1 MTPNLNEATSL
12 VNSIPLVKESIPTLM
27 KLANGSNP
35 NIPGYMALGRLQ
47 QIKAMIEH
55 SQQPQV
61 PQGTVKQNLER
72 SVANM
77 GMMNGRQQQMQQ
89 NMMQQGIT
97 APGPAPEGVPQ
108 PRPQPQP
115 EQMPQM
121 PQELMAAHGGIL
133 HTHTDPDM
141 FNFAP
146 GGIVAFSGQDKDQEV
161 KDKEKKSKTLI
172 PNPPSPGEALSSIW
186 EAIKSGAISA
196 GEAIKSGAIGVAD
209 AVSAQ
214 NEKIRNEAEKR
225 RALERMNLPL
235 IDQNTGM
242 PPAVNKITGDSGF
255 KPYVSPAD
263 RALGLDGRVQ
273 MDSSTDPRSTMMG
286 QPKPAGITGVSPP
299 PPPPPAVVPRPPA
312 AAPVAPVAPA
322 VPPSAAPATN
332 QGVGALSDVDR
343 VKQLLGQ
350 LTPNN
355 KYIEE
360 IDTAQQAAKPEA
372 YNQQKAIAD
381 QLALNESLGIGT
393 YGKNRREQMAQRAKE
408 FEGNRMSQLDRLIS
422 LGTAFSRPGAR
433 AGDVGQR
440 SVEMNEA
447 ERDAREKF
455 QTAQDALMATVEL
468 ADEAVRT
475 GNASEILKTKAA
487 KDKAL
492 QDWKAAGVDAKK
504 IQAQAEASRQQ
515 TAMQGATSVF
525 GNQTQLQAEREK
537 TASLEKIAAANN
549 VNQLEAE
556 RIRARAIAAG
566 YARPSEQE
574 RFANDYFAIVKSQGQ
589 AAADAWLAQQEKVRS
604 VSGGVKYGGQD
615 KEVEREIKVQAEIRA
630 QTEGLKQRLASAKD
644 PAKRAEIETQI
655 RNTERKIR
663 ADVARASG
671 DAPPPNAVKLV
682 KP

>member
-12 VNSIPLVKESIPTLM
+12 VNSIPLVKESIPVLM

-35 NIPGYMALGRLQ
+35 NIPSYMALGRLQ
-47 QIKAMIEH
+47 QIKAMVEH
-55 SQQPQV
+55 SQQPQM

-108 PRPQPQP
+108 PQPMPQP
-115 EQMPQM
+115 EQQ
-121 PQELMAAHGGIL
+121 PQEVMAAHGGIL
-133 HTHTDPDM
+133 HTQTDPQM

-146 GGIVAFSGQDKDQEV
+146 GGIVAFSGEDKDQEV

-214 NEKIRNEAEKR
+214 NEKIRDEAEKR

-286 QPKPAGITGVSPP
+286 QPKPAGVTGTPP
-299 PPPPPAVVPRPPA
+299 PPPSPA
-312 AAPVAPVAPA
+312 AAPRPRPVVAPA
-322 VPPSAAPATN
+322 APAAPAAVPGAAATTE
-332 QGVGALSDVDR
+332 QGLGSLNSVDR

-350 LTPNN
+350 LTPSNE
-355 KYIEE
+355 YIKG
-360 IDTAQQAAKPEA
+360 IGTRYDAAKLEDFD
-372 YNQQKAIAD
+372 QQKAIAD
-381 QLALNESLGIGT
+381 KLALNESLGIGT

-408 FEGNRMSQLDRLIS
+408 FEGNRMSKLDQLIS

-440 SVEMNEA
+440 SVELNEA
-447 ERDAREKF
+447 ERDARERF
-455 QTAQDALMATVEL
+455 QTAQDALMNTVEL
-468 ADEAVRT
+468 ADEAIRT
-475 GNASEILKTKAA
+475 GNATSIVAA
-487 KDKAL
+487 KEAHKKAL
-492 QDWKAAGVDAKK
+492 QEYKMAGVEVAKT
-504 IQAQAEASRQQ
+504 QAQAEGLRQQ
-515 TAMQGATSVF
+515 TGTQAATSVF
-525 GNQTQLQAEREK
+525 GDETRLQAERER
-537 TASLEKIAAANN
+537 TASAEKVAAANN
-549 VNQLEAE
+549 VNAQKVAE
-556 RIRARAIAAG
+556 IYAAASRAGAN
-566 YARPSEQE
+566 RPSEQE
-574 RFANDYFAIVKSQGQ
+574 RFANDYFAVVKSQGQ
-589 AAADAWLAQQEKVRS
+589 AAADAWLAQQEKVRGAYN
-604 VSGGVKYGGQD
+604 SGRFQD
-615 KEVEREIKVQAEIRA
+615 KEPDRDIKIKALIDKRTEILTGRLDRE
-630 QTEGLKQRLASAKD
+630 KD
-644 PAKRAEIETQI
+644 PVKQAALKKQISDIAKQVREELG
-655 RNTERKIR
+655 RE
-663 ADVARASG
+663 SS
-671 DAPPPNAVKLV
+671 DAPPPGKVRQTS
-682 KP
+682 P